1 MENTGEIEE
10 YSEEIE
16 EEVIDEK
23 PKQVETVVKKKRVLS
38 QAQLDALARG
48 RAKGVEKLKAKGA
61 MTKQVKESRETIQ
74 KLKNEEKLETI
85 DDIKKI
91 NDLNYIRKTTEE
103 MVNKFSMMDTN
114 IKSVENRFNNYLTE
128 RDERKKAK
136 DNNTIERTIK
146 QQLPKTMN
154 DMMYRDK
161 IERERQNNI
170 FYGQI

>member
-1 MENTGEIEE
+1 MENTGEIDDFIEE
-10 YSEEIE
+10 IEEIE
-16 EEVIDEK
+16 EEK
-23 PKQVETVVKKKRVLS
+23 PKQVKTVVKKKRVLS

-48 RAKGVEKLKAKGA
+48 RQKGVEKLKQKGA
-61 MTKQVKESRETIQ
+61 MTKKVKESKETIQ
-74 KLKNEEKLETI
+74 KLKEEEKLDTI

-103 MVNKFSMMDTN
+103 MVNRFSMLDTN
-114 IKSVENRFNNYLTE
+114 IKTVENRFNSYLTE
-128 RDERKKAK
+128 REQRKQAK

-154 DMMYRDK
+154 DMMYREK
-161 IERERQNNI
+161 IERERRNNI

>member
-1 MENTGEIEE
+1 MENTGEIDDFI
-10 YSEEIE
+10 EEIE
-16 EEVIDEK
+16 EIEEEK

-48 RAKGVEKLKAKGA
+48 RQKGVEKLKAKGA
-61 MTKQVKESRETIQ
+61 MTKQVKESKETIQ
-74 KLKNEEKLETI
+74 KLKNEEKLDSI

-103 MVNKFSMMDTN
+103 MVNRFSMLDTN
-114 IKSVENRFNNYLTE
+114 IKTVENRFNSYLTE
-128 RDERKKAK
+128 REQRKQAK

-154 DMMYRDK
+154 DMMYREK
-161 IERERQNNI
+161 IERERKNNI

>member
-1 MENTGEIEE
+1 MENTEEIDDFI
-10 YSEEIE
+10 EEIE
-16 EEVIDEK
+16 EIEEEK

-48 RAKGVEKLKAKGA
+48 RQKGVEKLKQKGA
-61 MTKQVKESRETIQ
+61 MTKKVKESKETIQ
-74 KLKNEEKLETI
+74 KLKEEEKLDTI

-103 MVNKFSMMDTN
+103 MVNKFSMLDTN
-114 IKSVENRFNNYLTE
+114 IKSVENRFNSYLTE
-128 RDERKKAK
+128 REQRKQAK

-161 IERERQNNI
+161 IERERKNNI

>member
-1 MENTGEIEE
+1 MENTEEIDDFI
-10 YSEEIE
+10 EEIE
-16 EEVIDEK
+16 EIEEEK

-48 RAKGVEKLKAKGA
+48 RQKGVEKLKQKGA
-61 MTKQVKESRETIQ
+61 MTKKVKESKETIQ
-74 KLKNEEKLETI
+74 KLKEEEKLDTI

-103 MVNKFSMMDTN
+103 MINRFSMLDTN
-114 IKSVENRFNNYLTE
+114 IKSVENRFNSYLTE
-128 RDERKKAK
+128 REQRKQAK

-154 DMMYRDK
+154 DMMYREK
-161 IERERQNNI
+161 IERERKNNI

>member
-1 MENTGEIEE
+1 MENTEEIDDFI
-10 YSEEIE
+10 EEIE
-16 EEVIDEK
+16 EIEEEK

-48 RAKGVEKLKAKGA
+48 RQKGVEKLKQKGA
-61 MTKQVKESRETIQ
+61 MTKKVKESKETIQ
-74 KLKNEEKLETI
+74 KLKEEEKLDTI

-103 MVNKFSMMDTN
+103 MVNKFSMLDTN
-114 IKSVENRFNNYLTE
+114 IKSVENRFNSYLTE
-128 RDERKKAK
+128 REQRKQAK

-154 DMMYRDK
+154 DMMYREK
-161 IERERQNNI
+161 IERERKNNI

>member
-1 MENTGEIEE
+1 MDTTEEIEDIEQEIEQEIEE
-10 YSEEIE
+10 
-16 EEVIDEK
+16 EK
-23 PKQVETVVKKKRVLS
+23 PKQVETGVKKKRILS

-48 RAKGVEKLKAKGA
+48 RAKGVEKLRAKGA
-61 MTKQVKESRETIQ
+61 MTKQVKQSKETIQ
-74 KLKNEEKLETI
+74 KLKEEEKLDTI

-91 NDLNYIRKTTEE
+91 NDLNYIRRTTEE
-103 MVNKFSMMDTN
+103 MINKFSAMDTN

-128 RDERKKAK
+128 REERKKAK

-154 DMMYRDK
+154 DLMYKEK

>member
-10 YSEEIE
+10 IEEEIQEIE
-16 EEVIDEK
+16 EEK
-23 PKQVETVVKKKRVLS
+23 QKQVETVVKKKRVLS

-48 RAKGVEKLKAKGA
+48 RQKGVEKLKQKGA
-61 MTKQVKESRETIQ
+61 MTKKVKESRETIQ
-74 KLKNEEKLETI
+74 KLKEDEKLDTI
-85 DDIKKI
+85 EDIKKV

-103 MVNKFSMMDTN
+103 MINRFSMIDTN
-114 IKSVENRFNNYLTE
+114 IKSVENRFDNYLTE
-128 RDERKKAK
+128 RNERKKAK

>member
-1 MENTGEIEE
+1 MMENTGEIEE
-10 YSEEIE
+10 IEEEIE
-16 EEVIDEK
+16 EIEQEK
-23 PKQVETVVKKKRVLS
+23 PKQAETVVKKKRVLS

-61 MTKQVKESRETIQ
+61 MTKKVKESKETIQ
-74 KLKNEEKLETI
+74 KLKEAEKLDTI
-85 DDIKKI
+85 EDIKKV

-103 MVNKFSMMDTN
+103 MVNRFSMMDTN
-114 IKSVENRFNNYLTE
+114 IKNVENRFNSYLTE
-128 RDERKKAK
+128 REQRKQAK

>member
-1 MENTGEIEE
+1 MENTEEIDDFI
-10 YSEEIE
+10 EEIE
-16 EEVIDEK
+16 EIEEEK

-48 RAKGVEKLKAKGA
+48 RQKGVEKLKQKGA
-61 MTKQVKESRETIQ
+61 MTKKVKESKDTIQ
-74 KLKNEEKLETI
+74 KLKEEEKLDTI

-103 MVNKFSMMDTN
+103 MINRFSMLDTN
-114 IKSVENRFNNYLTE
+114 IKSVENRFNSYLTE
-128 RDERKKAK
+128 REQRKQAK

-154 DMMYRDK
+154 DMMYREK
-161 IERERQNNI
+161 IERERKNNI